1 MHAGLLA
8 LHQQC
13 DCDRTE
19 GRKYNIYFGVENGTL
34 QNLLIEWLDG
44 YCVLNATINIQTNNS
59 ISRHQ
64 FLQTEMS
71 GRGGLIPQS
80 VKDPILMHRLMK
92 EPECFNSAS
101 SCHQTLIC
109 PQGIQF

>member
-19 GRKYNIYFGVENGTL
+19 GQKYNIYFGVENGTL

-44 YCVLNATINIQTNNS
+44 YGVPK
-59 ISRHQ
+59 R
-64 FLQTEMS
+64 
-71 GRGGLIPQS
+71 
-80 VKDPILMHRLMK
+80 DD
-92 EPECFNSAS
+92 
-101 SCHQTLIC
+101 
-109 PQGIQF
+109 